1 MNNIRCYDI
10 DGNIV
15 TGVTFKFNFN
25 KVSNYSS
32 HDESHINHI
41 DVIKPYNGKYAYFKY
56 RAIFFMIQTICQ
68 TYSDIEYESL
78 CVILARNALN
88 IIKDIK

>member
-1 MNNIRCYDI
+1 MKSDNIKKHLFIFYI
-10 DGNIV
+10 GL
-15 TGVTFKFNFN
+15 
-25 KVSNYSS
+25 
-32 HDESHINHI
+32 
-41 DVIKPYNGKYAYFKY
+41 KYAYFKY